1 MKAAQKQ
8 QQSAGGATPAFNRS
22 SPAPSGAGGHAAE
35 DLCNTTGEGRQTHDL
50 TAKLG
55 WGQGIGLVRKV
66 GAEVKSLKVSKSAR
80 ASERASER
88 ERERGDESEVERGR

>member
-1 MKAAQKQ
+1 M
-8 QQSAGGATPAFNRS
+8 
-22 SPAPSGAGGHAAE
+22 
-35 DLCNTTGEGRQTHDL
+35 
-50 TAKLG
+50 
-55 WGQGIGLVRKV
+55 RKV